1 MPPAFSKLDIS
12 SVALQDPSSFL
23 ISPLPQFTSTLPAIF
38 DNFAP
43 LPELAEDEDE
53 SQGASTDDEDEEAV
67 TPDGSQHQQQLR
79 PAESRDLRPQPVPDK
94 MERLLPAP
102 MAPQEPSGL
111 SRTAPFREHRRR
123 ERSSSSPTR
132 PTSRSQSPFDS
143 IITSTSTTPPAGA
156 FHHGT
161 SSRDAHLAPPTQLRS
176 RLQDLLSDTPISSS
190 LPSTSSFTSSL
201 SWDMYKDDRNY
212 TGSSRSSEAIMNTTP
227 QASTS
232 QTVSTKAPPSS
243 SFVGPRMSSAS
254 AEAKKLEEERRRK
267 HREDKYGADYDK
279 VVADPDREHR
289 RYLASSGSASLG
301 TSSASQAAWREQ
313 QPYGNPLFSNS
324 ASSLKRSST
333 SSGSYGRSSNPTSQ
347 DQVAAPPSRHLYGS
361 MNNKNPSKGSAFPA
375 SHGQSIL
382 AL

>member
-1 MPPAFSKLDIS
+1 
-12 SVALQDPSSFL
+12 
-23 ISPLPQFTSTLPAIF
+23 
-38 DNFAP
+38 
-43 LPELAEDEDE
+43 
-53 SQGASTDDEDEEAV
+53 
-67 TPDGSQHQQQLR
+67 
-79 PAESRDLRPQPVPDK
+79 
-94 MERLLPAP
+94 
-102 MAPQEPSGL
+102 
-111 SRTAPFREHRRR
+111 
-123 ERSSSSPTR
+123 
-132 PTSRSQSPFDS
+132 
-143 IITSTSTTPPAGA
+143 
-156 FHHGT
+156 
-161 SSRDAHLAPPTQLRS
+161 
-176 RLQDLLSDTPISSS
+176 
-190 LPSTSSFTSSL
+190 
-201 SWDMYKDDRNY
+201 
-212 TGSSRSSEAIMNTTP
+212 MNTTP

-243 SFVGPRMSSAS
+243 SFVGPLMSSAS

-267 HREDKYGADYDK
+267 HREEKYGADYDK